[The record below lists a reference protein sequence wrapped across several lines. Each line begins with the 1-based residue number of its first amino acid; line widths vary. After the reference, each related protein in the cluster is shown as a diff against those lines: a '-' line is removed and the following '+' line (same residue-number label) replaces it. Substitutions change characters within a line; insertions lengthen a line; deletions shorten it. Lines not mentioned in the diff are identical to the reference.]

1 MKGVLDEMELYGRY
15 FRTYRKL
22 FFFAVF
28 FVFLETM
35 VDLLQPTLMARII
48 DDGIRRGEVSRVLQL
63 GGLML
68 GATALGAGF
77 AALRNILASRVSQ
90 RFGQELRED
99 LFRQTLYLGEGEADA
114 LGSGS
119 LVTRL
124 TNDTAQCMQFANG
137 MMRIFFKAPITALGS
152 VILAFLLSPQLS
164 LVLFLLLL
172 VVGVLITLSMRLSYT
187 RFAWVQKA
195 MDQLNA
201 KVQEYLLGIRLVKT
215 YGRHET
221 EREKFEGVNG
231 ELEKR
236 SMASQRVI
244 AWFSPLLTLTLSLGI
259 ALVLYLGSLMF
270 SRGEIEVGKI
280 AAYISYMTQI
290 LTSIIMI
297 TNIFNTFVRTKTSSA
312 RILEV
317 LDSPGEAPTAGE
329 PFGEAVRALAFDGV
343 SFAYP
348 AGSGVPALKKVTFT
362 LAAGETLAVIGST
375 GSGKSTLSWLLLRFY
390 EPSEGF
396 ITLNGRDIQTLD
408 PGEIRQRIALAP
420 QKPQLFSGTVREN
433 ISWGRPDDPGEDV
446 EWAARTAMAE
456 EFILKMPK
464 GYDSP
469 LRQGGVNLSGGQKQ
483 RISIAR
489 ALAKRGEILI
499 LDDATSALDALTEA
513 KVRSALRGIFPKPM
527 TFLITQRVSTAMG
540 ADRILVLEEGS
551 VAGWGTHGALLKNC
565 TIYRELYDSQIG
577 LEEKPYGE

>member
-1 MKGVLDEMELYGRY
+1 MKGALDEMELYGRY
-15 FRTYRKL
+15 FRFYRKP

-63 GGLML
+63 GGIML

-77 AALRNILASRVSQ
+77 ATLRNILASRVSQ

-152 VILAFLLSPQLS
+152 VILAFLLSPRLS

-172 VVGVLITLSMRLSYT
+172 VVGFLITLSMRLSYT

-317 LDSPGEAPTAGE
+317 LDSAGEAPTAGE
-329 PFGEAVRALAFDGV
+329 PFGEAVRDLTFDGV

-420 QKPQLFSGTVREN
+420 QKPQLFSGTIREN
-433 ISWGRPDDPGEDV
+433 IVWGRPDASVEDV

-499 LDDATSALDALTEA
+499 LDDATSALDALTES
-513 KVRSALRGIFPKPM
+513 KIRRSLRGIFPKPM

-551 VAGWGTHGALLKNC
+551 VAGWGTHGELLKSC
-565 TIYRELYDSQIG
+565 AIYRELYDSQIG

>member
-1 MKGVLDEMELYGRY
+1 MELYGRY

-259 ALVLYLGSLMF
+259 ALVLYLGSYMF

-290 LTSIIMI
+290 LSSIIMI
-297 TNIFNTFVRTKTSSA
+297 TNIFNTFVRTKASSA

-317 LDSPGEAPTAGE
+317 LDSPGEAQTKGE
-329 PFGEAVRALAFDGV
+329 SLGQALKVLAFDEV

-390 EPSEGF
+390 EPSDGC
-396 ITLNGRDIQTLD
+396 ITLNGQDIQTLD

-433 ISWGRPDDPGEDV
+433 IAWGRPDAPAKDE

-513 KVRSALRGIFPKPM
+513 KVRSALRRIFPKPM

-551 VAGWGTHGALLKNC
+551 VAGWGTHGELLKSC
-565 TIYRELYDSQIG
+565 AIYRELYDSQIG
-577 LEEKPYGE
+577 LEEKSYGE